1 MKTKDTEKKQSKTT
15 SDLTDM
21 PEDALLHKNGI
32 WYREIKIDGLK
43 DPVKLFN
50 SIKPERL
57 EGEDRSDY
65 KIRRKLLKMRE
76 KNKEVLIYNSKE
88 HGTYVNTNKKDK
100 FKKK

>member
-1 MKTKDTEKKQSKTT
+1 MSTKKQEKKAKTMT
-15 SDLTDM
+15 LEFDM
-21 PEDALLHKNGI
+21 PEDALLHENGV
-32 WYREIKIDGLK
+32 WYREIKVDGLK

-50 SIKPERL
+50 SIKPGRL
-57 EGEDRSDY
+57 DGEERSDY
-65 KIRRKLLKMRE
+65 KIRRKLLKIRE